1 MHIWQKR
8 GLRTLFSVAFLL
20 ALILGSGM
28 SVSAADAPVG
38 HGDNFDAYLPGGWWF
53 EHNAAYAGGGFEYNQ
68 GYALSP
74 QNNVWLA
81 ATNGWSALRRFQDV
95 PGAGDASTSDLCT
108 ASIYIKPAVN
118 DSVMFNLEILKP
130 YSYEYIALKQV
141 TLLPG
146 SYKKVSVDWRS
157 SEDDITVRFSLLSNT
172 GYYKKAR
179 LDNFYVSC
187 VYSPL

>member
-1 MHIWQKR
+1 MQIWQKR
-8 GLRTLFSVAFLL
+8 GLRTLFSAAFLL
-20 ALILGSGM
+20 ALALSVGM
-28 SVSAADAPVG
+28 SVPAANAAG
-38 HGDNFDAYLPGGWWF
+38 GYGDNFDANLPGGWWF
-53 EHNAAYAGGGFEYNQ
+53 EHNASNAGGGFEYNQ
-68 GYALSP
+68 GFWLSAY
-74 QNNVWLA
+74 NNVWLS
-81 ATNGWSALRRFQDV
+81 ATNGWSSVRRLQDL
-95 PGAGDASTSDLCT
+95 PGVHDASMSDLCT

-118 DSVMFNLEILKP
+118 DSVTFNLEILKP

-157 SEDDITVRFSLLSNT
+157 IHDEVTVRFSLLSNT

-179 LDNFYVSC
+179 LDNYYVSC

>member
-1 MHIWQKR
+1 MHIWQKH
-8 GLRTLFSVAFLL
+8 GLRRLFSAAFLF
-20 ALILGSGM
+20 ALVLGSGM
-28 SVSAADAPVG
+28 SASAAEAPVG
-38 HGDNFDAYLPGGWWF
+38 HGDNFDTYLPGLWRF
-53 EHNAAYAGGGFEYNQ
+53 ENNAAYAGGGFEYNQ

-81 ATNGWSALRRFQDV
+81 ATNGWSSLRIFQNV
-95 PGAGDASTSDLCT
+95 PGAGDASPSDLCT

-118 DSVMFNLEILKP
+118 NSVTFNLEILKP

-146 SYKKVSVDWRS
+146 SYKKVSVGWRS
-157 SEDDITVRFSLLSNT
+157 GEDNVVVRFSLLSNY

-179 LDNFYVSC
+179 LDNYYVSC